1 MNFIKRF
8 LKDVFKKVRR
18 RGRIKSRENMINNF
32 YHNRCARKLLKM
44 EDRKDKKGNIRRFK
58 N

>member
-18 RGRIKSRENMINNF
+18 RGRIKSREMLINNF
-32 YHNRCARKLLKM
+32 YPNRCARKFLKM

-58 N
+58 I

>member
-18 RGRIKSRENMINNF
+18 RGWIKSREMLINNF
-32 YHNRCARKLLKM
+32 YLNRCARKLLKM
-44 EDRKDKKGNIRRFK
+44 ENRKDKKGNIRRFK
-58 N
+58 I

>member
-18 RGRIKSRENMINNF
+18 RGRIKSREMLINNF
-32 YHNRCARKLLKM
+32 YTNRCARKLLKM

-58 N
+58 I

>member
-1 MNFIKRF
+1 MNFVERF

-18 RGRIKSRENMINNF
+18 RGRIKSREMLINNF
-32 YHNRCARKLLKM
+32 YSYRCARKFFKM

-58 N
+58 I

>member
-18 RGRIKSRENMINNF
+18 RGRIKSREMLINNF
-32 YHNRCARKLLKM
+32 YPNRCARKLLKM

-58 N
+58 I

>member
-18 RGRIKSRENMINNF
+18 RGRIKSREMLINNF
-32 YHNRCARKLLKM
+32 YLNRCARKLLKM
-44 EDRKDKKGNIRRFK
+44 ENRKDKKGNIRRFK
-58 N
+58 I